1 MYETE
6 RNPQYRFVDT
16 DPNTIMAEFV
26 AEYEERFGKAVQP
39 ASSEQLLIAWMVER
53 EVQHRVLLNHV
64 ANQNIPS
71 RASGENLDALAELY
85 YIDKR
90 TEETPASC
98 TVRFELTTALDHQV
112 LIPAGTRV
120 TDTSRTLYWET
131 QEDIYIKAGETSVE
145 ALVVCQTAGTQ
156 GNGWQPGQLSELVD
170 VYEFYK
176 SVTNTTESDGGAH
189 RMTDEELYNEM
200 VLSMFALS
208 TAGPQKSYIYHAKKV
223 STEIEDVIATTPV
236 PGEVSLFVLMKDGEP
251 AGDEIKRQVLEA
263 CSADNVRP
271 MTDVVKM
278 ADPEEIEYNI
288 KLKYYIPRGA
298 TQPSAEIEKAVEAKV
313 DEFVK
318 WQGGRLGRD
327 INPSELIKKI
337 METGVK
343 RVDIEEPV
351 YRELYN
357 GNASGEHEYNRAP
370 ELARL
375 KDREVQNGGFE
386 DE

>member
-6 RNPQYRFVDT
+6 RNPQYRFVST
-16 DPNTIMAEFV
+16 DPDAIMAEFV
-26 AEYEERFGKAVQP
+26 AEYEDRFGKAVQP

-53 EVQHRVLLNHV
+53 EVQHRVLLNYV

-90 TEETPASC
+90 SEETPASC

-112 LIPAGTRV
+112 LIPGGTRV

-131 QEDIYIKAGETSVE
+131 QEDVYIRAGSMSVE
-145 ALVVCQTAGTQ
+145 ALVVCQTPGTQ
-156 GNGWQPGQLSELVD
+156 GNGWKPGQLSELVD
-170 VYEFYK
+170 IYEFYK
-176 SVTNTTESDGGAH
+176 SVTNITESDGGAH

-200 VLSMFALS
+200 VLSMYALS
-208 TAGPQKSYIYHAKKV
+208 TAGPQKGYVYHAKKV
-223 STEIEDVIATTPV
+223 STEIEDVVATTPS
-236 PGEVSLFVLMKDGEP
+236 PGVVNIFCLMKDGEP
-251 AGDEIKRQVLEA
+251 AGEEIKRQVLEA

-271 MTDVVKM
+271 MTDKVEM
-278 ADPEEIEYNI
+278 ADPKEIEYNI
-288 KLKYYIPRGA
+288 NLTYYIPRTA
-298 TQPSAEIEKAVEAKV
+298 TQPSSEIEKAVTEKV

-327 INPSELIKKI
+327 INPSELIKRI

-343 RVDIEEPV
+343 RVHVEEPV
-351 YRELYN
+351 YKVLYN
-357 GNASGEHEYNRAP
+357 GNASGEDEYGKPP
-370 ELARL
+370 ELAKL
-375 KDREVQNGGFE
+375 KDRTVLNGGFE